1 MKKNISGFKP
11 LLCQPSGIP
20 RPTRTAALKKTRRA
34 PVRKGGH
41 DGTDNSMTSLTA
53 AARTVLFAIALMH
66 ATPLFAQGTNY
77 EGPVGVTGIFNGNVT
92 SGCSYD
98 PLTHSAHRAIDD
110 IVVPG
115 SVGKYP
121 LKMTRYYNSR
131 QQYYAGGAIALSP
144 GWAHEYSWIQ
154 GSAGR
159 LVSPHGNVYDPFCG
173 SPVGVSESWES
184 NDWRLADGGRVHF
197 DSVTGRCTWIED
209 PYRQRTTIT
218 YSSNQISQV
227 TEPGGRY
234 LKFFYGPAADPDGT
248 VLLTRV
254 EAHGLGDATVTDSV
268 SYSYTLVSAGVT
280 GRNKRMLTGAAYGDG
295 TSATYA
301 YTIDN
306 VPESAT
312 SHKMYPLVQ
321 RCDDVRYNGPM
332 HTIRYEYQSGGPH
345 GAIINEKN
353 PSVGAVSSIAPGVL
367 VGGAGSIDN
376 FTETRGDGP
385 TRSFTYSHIHRCQGT
400 ECGPCDDVGTN
411 GPNQQML
418 LSYTDFRGNT
428 TTLGYDANWYI
439 NSVTD
444 ANNHTTSYQRGPDIG
459 QITQIMHPDGTHVD
473 YTYDNESPN
482 ISGHYMHS
490 VSNERQKKTTYTRDP
505 ITHLVTQIDYPDSAY
520 ETFTYNSF
528 GQVLKHRLKNGAYQH
543 FQYDLRGLLTAK
555 WEPTLNSN
563 PVPGDPKISYT
574 YYTSGPWTDR
584 VLTMTLPVN
593 VLGYSSLETYEYD
606 RNPSNVA
613 VAGRGL
619 VTKITHA
626 DSKYQSFGYDA
637 YGNKLWEENELR
649 QRITYTY
656 DDYNRALTIQ
666 DPLNQIITNTYTPTN
681 GTGTSPYLH
690 TTNSIYTTTTPTGIV
705 TKHIYDANFRKT
717 STTQASGTLNFTTSF
732 HYDAVGNQDYVTDPR
747 GTGSGDVNYTT
758 YTDFDSRNRKWQVR
772 EPLNHTT
779 QFYYDDGINVTR
791 IIRPDQTTET
801 KTYDAMNRVLTDTVP
816 QTATVNLTTSFVYN
830 PSAAS
835 KR

>member
-11 LLCQPSGIP
+11 VLCQPSVIP
-20 RPTRTAALKKTRRA
+20 RATRAAALKKPMGG
-34 PVRKGGH
+34 PVRKDGH
-41 DGTDNSMTSLTA
+41 DGTDNFMISLTT
-53 AARTVLFAIALMH
+53 AARAVLFAIALML
-66 ATPLFAQGTNY
+66 ATPLCAQGTNY

-92 SGCSYD
+92 TGCSYD

-154 GSAGR
+154 QSGNR
-159 LVSPHGNVYDPFCG
+159 LVSPHGNVYDPLCG
-173 SPVGVSESWES
+173 VPAGVSESWEG

-197 DSVTGRCTWIED
+197 DSITGRCTWIED
-209 PYRQRTTIT
+209 PYGQRTTIT
-218 YSSNQISQV
+218 YSNNPISQV

-254 EAHGLGDATVTDSV
+254 EAHGLGSATATDWV
-268 SYSYTLVSAGVT
+268 NYSYTVVSAGVT
-280 GRNKRMLTGAAYGDG
+280 GRNKRMLTGVTYSDG

-306 VPESAT
+306 VSESAT

-385 TRSFTYSHIHRCQGT
+385 TRSFTYSHIHHCQGT

-418 LSYTDFRGNT
+418 LSYTDFQGQT
-428 TTLGYDANWYI
+428 TTLGYDTSWFI
-439 NSVTD
+439 NSVRD
-444 ANNHTTSYQRGPDIG
+444 ARTNTTGYTRGPALPSGIG
-459 QITQIMHPDGTHVD
+459 QILQIKHPDNTHID
-473 YTYDNESPN
+473 YTYYDESPN
-482 ISGHYMHS
+482 ISGHYLQS
-490 VSNERQKKTTYTRDP
+490 VSDERQKITTYIRHPT
-505 ITHLVTQIDYPDSAY
+505 THLVTRIDYPSDANTPASF
-520 ETFTYNSF
+520 EEFTYNNF
-528 GQVLKHRLKNGAYQH
+528 AQVLTHHLRNGAWES
-543 FQYDLRGLLTAK
+543 FVYDGRGLLTDK
-555 WEPTLNSN
+555 YN
-563 PVPGDPKISYT
+563 PKQGGMPPGGSDPHTHYS
-574 YYTSGPWTDR
+574 YYTSGSWTDR
-584 VLTMTLPVN
+584 VMTMTLPAN
-593 VLGYSSLETYEYD
+593 VLGYSATETYEYD

-626 DSKYQSFGYDA
+626 DAKYQLFGYDA

-649 QRITYTY
+649 QRTIYTY
-656 DDYNRALTIQ
+656 DGYNRALT
-666 DPLNQIITNTYTPTN
+666 N
-681 GTGTSPYLH
+681 
-690 TTNSIYTTTTPTGIV
+690 
-705 TKHIYDANFRKT
+705 
-717 STTQASGTLNFTTSF
+717 
-732 HYDAVGNQDYVTDPR
+732 
-747 GTGSGDVNYTT
+747 
-758 YTDFDSRNRKWQVR
+758 R
-772 EPLNHTT
+772 EPGSLHGNL
-779 QFYYDDGINVTR
+779 
-791 IIRPDQTTET
+791 
-801 KTYDAMNRVLTDTVP
+801 DACILADARLRS
-816 QTATVNLTTSFVYN
+816 QTAN
-830 PSAAS
+830 
-835 KR
+835 R